1 VTVEI
6 THAYARPGTY
16 LACFR
21 VGAHRDGAPGTKP
34 YPRNNARVRVVVSEK
49 S

>member
-1 VTVEI
+1 VQT

-16 LACFR
+16 MACFR
-21 VGAHRDGAPGTKP
+21 VGSHRDGAVGTKS
-34 YPRNNARVRVVVSEK
+34 YARNNARVRVVVSE